1 MKKLNEKSWDAF
13 ELDSMFTFERGKEKN
28 MASLIQGCIPLVS
41 ARKINNGIKGFVDNP
56 KKVVKGGNVISLNND
71 GDGGAGL
78 AYYQPV
84 NFALDTHV
92 TALYPKKD
100 VLSNV
105 LIYMTVSI
113 SKQHAI
119 FGHGRSISLPRAHR
133 IQVMLPVDNLGKS
146 DYDYMAE
153 YTKQTREALL
163 AKYRT
168 YVEKRI
174 AELGEVVEIPSLEE
188 KEWRK
193 FKAFGHEGILN
204 IATTNSSIDGIRLI
218 DGDDDVLPYVT
229 RSEANNGIA
238 RFVSNQNKSYGV
250 DQAGAITV
258 GLDTQT
264 AYWQPHEFATGQN
277 IQVISGE
284 RLNRWSAQFL
294 IPLFRMQMKAKF
306 NWGGNGATLK
316 RMKTLDFL
324 LPVNATGEPDY
335 EYMEQYA
342 KNMMLKK
349 YRQYLEYLEG
359 QH

>member
-56 KKVVKGGNVISLNND
+56 TKVVKGGNVISLNND

-78 AYYQPV
+78 AYYQPAD
-84 NFALDTHV
+84 FALDTHV

-100 VLSNV
+100 ILSNV
-105 LIYMTVSI
+105 LIYMTASI

-133 IQVMLPVDNLGKS
+133 IQVMLPVDDSGNP
-146 DYDYMAE
+146 DYDYMEQYTSEMRKGLLMRYQLE
-153 YTKQTREALL
+153 YKDIPKLNEKAWNGFEIGQIFKTKWHGKKTYMPTGALVDTKKL
-163 AKYRT
+163 GDG
-168 YVEKRI
+168 VIPRI
-174 AELGEVVEIPSLEE
+174 
-188 KEWRK
+188 R
-193 FKAFGHEGILN
+193 
-204 IATTNSSIDGIRLI
+204 
-218 DGDDDVLPYVT
+218 VT
-229 RSEANNGIA
+229 AQNNGINGFTSDPDDSSF
-238 RFVSNQNKSYGV
+238 REFKNFVSVTFLGLAFYHPYTASLDMKVHCLQLQDHEMNAFIGLFIVVMIQNNTQGTTYGNQLSSEDLV
-250 DQAGAITV
+250 
-258 GLDTQT
+258 
-264 AYWQPHEFATGQN
+264 
-277 IQVISGE
+277 S
-284 RLNRWSAQFL
+284 
-294 IPLFRMQMKAKF
+294 
-306 NWGGNGATLK
+306 K
-316 RMKTLDFL
+316 RIF

>member
-1 MKKLNEKSWDAF
+1 MGKLSEKSWDAF
-13 ELDSMFTFERGKEKN
+13 ELDSMFTFERGREKN

-56 KKVVKGGNVISLNND
+56 TKVVKGGNVISLNND

-78 AYYQPV
+78 AYYQPA

-100 VLSNV
+100 VLSDV
-105 LIYMTVSI
+105 LIYMTTSI

-133 IQVMLPVDNLGKS
+133 IQVMLPVDDSGKP
-146 DYDYMAE
+146 DYDYMEQYASE
-153 YTKQTREALL
+153 IRRKMLMR
-163 AKYRT
+163 YRT
-168 YVEKRI
+168 YVASQLSRLEYKDIPELNEKAWNEYSLEKIFSVESGKRLTNAYKVDGDRPFIGATDNNNGVTGFVGNRNSSLDKNVLGVNYNGAPCIAFYHPYECIFTDDVKRLHLRYHDDNKYVLLFFKAIIMQQRKKYGYGYKFKEKRM
-174 AELGEVVEIPSLEE
+174 LRQ
-188 KEWRK
+188 K
-193 FKAFGHEGILN
+193 
-204 IATTNSSIDGIRLI
+204 LI
-218 DGDDDVLPYVT
+218 
-229 RSEANNGIA
+229 
-238 RFVSNQNKSYGV
+238 
-250 DQAGAITV
+250 
-258 GLDTQT
+258 
-264 AYWQPHEFATGQN
+264 
-277 IQVISGE
+277 
-284 RLNRWSAQFL
+284 
-294 IPLFRMQMKAKF
+294 
-306 NWGGNGATLK
+306 
-316 RMKTLDFL
+316 